1 MELFMFIAESEDIVT
16 TACICPVGSSAMC
29 LEKCNHV
36 GAILF
41 ALEVFNRKNFKAFV
55 EPLTCT
61 SQLSKWNVPRDSLT
75 NPGPF

>member
-16 TACICPVGSSAMC
+16 AACTCPAGSSIKC
-29 LEKCNHV
+29 LGKCSHV
-36 GAILF
+36 GAILY
-41 ALEVFNRKNFKAFV
+41 ALEDFNRKYFKTFV
-55 EPLTCT
+55 KPLTCT